1 MNTFTL
7 AGKSLDAKNNPA
19 YAGRYMV
26 FRITSVGS
34 DTAGGASYPR
44 ESVDMLIAAD
54 GTFGGDLWV
63 NGDSGLECLYEVIE
77 PSGQRIELIFPSAV
91 DATTVR
97 YEFALDNYLAS
108 TSAAQ
113 QTPGLAAHIADTN
126 NPHAVTPTQLGLVIG
141 TDVQAYDSTILVDAD
156 IGSTVQ
162 AHSTALDSTTA
173 SYTTAE
179 ETKLSGIEALAE
191 VNDPTTV
198 LDADIGVNVQ
208 AHNSILDTVE
218 TTITDT
224 DTAIPTSGAVVDYVA
239 SAGGAVSSVNGATGV
254 VVVDGTDIEL
264 VDGGGTTISTAV
276 SDLDSTKADKAT
288 LTQSGGNVT
297 GSINT
302 TANTFTLTSS
312 GGGSGDVATDTIW
325 DSAGDLVVGTGS
337 DAAVKLPIGTN
348 GQVLTSNGTTATWA
362 SAGSGGGDMSA
373 STYDPNTVAA
383 DAFSM
388 NNMVEGT
395 NAKILTSTERSNI
408 ASNTVAIATLGPT
421 SAYPYTTDFQSGV
434 AQTRDLS
441 NIDNLDGYKNN
452 SNLTSIYIGSKVVSI
467 NFQAFSG
474 ADSLTSVT
482 IPSTVTTLGQSAFYG
497 SGLTSITIPDSVTSI
512 GSSSLESCADLLTV
526 VIGNNVAS
534 IPGFAIGNNPLL
546 SSVTLGSSVAS
557 IGASAFQSDVAL
569 TSISIPSGVTSIGSN
584 AFNGCTA
591 LASISIDSP
600 AAPTLGSN
608 AFLSVSATTVQVPI
622 GATGYSATYGGL
634 TVVYV

>member
-1 MNTFTL
+1 
-7 AGKSLDAKNNPA
+7 
-19 YAGRYMV
+19 
-26 FRITSVGS
+26 
-34 DTAGGASYPR
+34 
-44 ESVDMLIAAD
+44 MLIAAD

-63 NGDSGLECLYEVIE
+63 NGDSGVECLYEVTE
-77 PSGQRIELIFPSAV
+77 PSGQRLELIFPSTV
-91 DATTVR
+91 DGTTVR
-97 YEFALDNYLAS
+97 YEFAIENYLAS
-108 TSAAQ
+108 ASAAQ
-113 QTPGLAAHIADTN
+113 QTPGLAAHIADLN
-126 NPHAVTPTQLGLVIG
+126 NPHAVTPTQLGLVTG
-141 TDVQAYDSTILVDAD
+141 STVQAYDSTILVDAD

-162 AHSTALDSTTA
+162 AHSSVLDSTTA

-179 ETKLSGIEALAE
+179 ETKLSGVEAGATADQSDSEIKTAYENNSDTNAFTDADNSKLAGVEALAE

-264 VDGGGTTISTAV
+264 VDGGGTTITTAV

-362 SAGSGGGDMSA
+362 SAGSGSGDM
-373 STYDPNTVAA
+373 
-383 DAFSM
+383 
-388 NNMVEGT
+388 
-395 NAKILTSTERSNI
+395 L
-408 ASNTVAIATLGPT
+408 
-421 SAYPYTTDFQSGV
+421 AYPYTTDFQSGV

-467 NFQAFSG
+467 DFQAFYG
-474 ADSLTSVT
+474 AGSLTSVT
-482 IPSTVTTLGQSAFYG
+482 IPSTVTTLGTGAFYD

-512 GSSSLESCADLLTV
+512 GSSSLESCANLVTV

-557 IGASAFQSDVAL
+557 IGASAFQSDVSL
-569 TSISIPSGVTSIGSN
+569 TSISMPSGVTSIGSN
-584 AFNGCTA
+584 AFNGCIT

-608 AFLSVSATTVQVPI
+608 AFLNVSATTVQVPI